1 MAQTCLFLG
10 LLAIVVVDK
19 VLELLGKD
27 SEDVVTELQH
37 LQDAL
42 GVGIIDPEAP
52 RILERIRGRPL
63 HHYHLSKDKNG
74 DATWFYQVVSFKGS
88 PSAGKLTATASFVPT
103 EGAAEKDHKYQIE
116 ASVESSHL
124 VVKTRRVDRSPDIG
138 IEVFRD
144 AGRSTASLFPLYGV
158 KILTTWWEDELASS
172 ISILS
177 DVPLV
182 RGAKDGAPLTNA
194 GTLQAEW
201 ERRSRIARLPLT
213 PPAPM
218 SPGSPLKQG
227 VTIEQKWNENRVV
240 ELLQNSP
247 LNADIR
253 IFVSFFVTDVDLF
266 ELLGRL
272 LTNSKRKITIM
283 MLDPDAPV
291 LEMRYGTEDRKIRE
305 SITATSAREKIVSQ
319 LHDLAELR
327 KMLRRLANDA
337 LRDSKQRD
345 LGTLEVRVYRCA
357 PTLVSYHT
365 QEEMLVGI
373 LLLHKSANAGPMIRV
388 DRGEPLWQLIED
400 NWRTVL
406 RVSEER
412 IGAGV

>member
-1 MAQTCLFLG
+1 
-10 LLAIVVVDK
+10 
-19 VLELLGKD
+19 
-27 SEDVVTELQH
+27 
-37 LQDAL
+37 
-42 GVGIIDPEAP
+42 
-52 RILERIRGRPL
+52 
-63 HHYHLSKDKNG
+63 
-74 DATWFYQVVSFKGS
+74 
-88 PSAGKLTATASFVPT
+88 
-103 EGAAEKDHKYQIE
+103 
-116 ASVESSHL
+116 
-124 VVKTRRVDRSPDIG
+124 
-138 IEVFRD
+138 
-144 AGRSTASLFPLYGV
+144 
-158 KILTTWWEDELASS
+158 
-172 ISILS
+172 
-177 DVPLV
+177 
-182 RGAKDGAPLTNA
+182 
-194 GTLQAEW
+194 
-201 ERRSRIARLPLT
+201 
-213 PPAPM
+213 
-218 SPGSPLKQG
+218 LKQG

-305 SITATSAREKIVSQ
+305 SITATSAREKIISQ
-319 LHDLAELR
+319 LHDLAELS

-337 LRDSKQRD
+337 LRDSKQQD
-345 LGTLEVRVYRCA
+345 LGILEVRVYRCA

-412 IGAGV
+412 VGAGA

>member
-1 MAQTCLFLG
+1 MKNKTRRLAGSILCALVAGGGEVYFYRRHNELMAQTCLFLG

-27 SEDVVTELQH
+27 SEDVVTELQR

-52 RILERIRGRPL
+52 RILEHIRGRPL

-74 DATWFYQVVSFKGS
+74 GATWFYQVVSFKGS

-182 RGAKDGAPLTNA
+182 RGAKDGAPLRDA
-194 GTLQAEW
+194 SGRMGETLTYCSTAAHSSRCNEPWTALETRRNNRAEM
-201 ERRSRIARLPLT
+201 ER
-213 PPAPM
+213 
-218 SPGSPLKQG
+218 K
-227 VTIEQKWNENRVV
+227 
-240 ELLQNSP
+240 
-247 LNADIR
+247 
-253 IFVSFFVTDVDLF
+253 
-266 ELLGRL
+266 
-272 LTNSKRKITIM
+272 
-283 MLDPDAPV
+283 
-291 LEMRYGTEDRKIRE
+291 
-305 SITATSAREKIVSQ
+305 
-319 LHDLAELR
+319 
-327 KMLRRLANDA
+327 
-337 LRDSKQRD
+337 
-345 LGTLEVRVYRCA
+345 
-357 PTLVSYHT
+357 
-365 QEEMLVGI
+365 
-373 LLLHKSANAGPMIRV
+373 
-388 DRGEPLWQLIED
+388 
-400 NWRTVL
+400 
-406 RVSEER
+406 
-412 IGAGV
+412 